1 MTVKIV
7 TDSTADLP
15 PDLARELDITVVP
28 VYVNMRGRCYRD
40 GVDVSLDEI
49 YQKMVDG
56 GTPITTSQPA
66 PADFADT
73 YRRLLKETD
82 EIISINLTGRLS
94 GVYSSALQG
103 REMAGGKGRIEVVD
117 SCSISMGIGLM
128 AVAAAR
134 LAEAGANLPRILED
148 TRAAMSRVHIWGMLD
163 TLKYVLRS
171 GRLGKAKALLGGLLS
186 VKPMLTM
193 KNGEL
198 FPSSF
203 VRTRLRG
210 MDKLID
216 NFKSF
221 INVEEIGIVHS
232 TTPDEA
238 QNLRSRL
245 SAVLD
250 NRRIHLS
257 RLGPALGVH
266 GGPGTLIL
274 ALRERLPAPETG
286 ILSKSK
292 KLINLPSF
300 HNPRLNIEV
309 SGR

>member
-15 PDLARELDITVVP
+15 PEIARELDITVVP
-28 VYVNMRGRCYRD
+28 VYVNMRGRSYRD

-49 YQKMVDG
+49 YRKLVDD

-66 PADFADT
+66 PTDFAEI
-73 YRRLLKETD
+73 YRRLMKEAD
-82 EIISINLTGRLS
+82 EIISIQLTSRLS
-94 GVYSSALQG
+94 GVYSSAIQG
-103 REMAGGKGRIEVVD
+103 REMVGGKGRIEVVD
-117 SCSISMGIGLM
+117 SASISMGTGLITM
-128 AVAAAR
+128 AAAR
-134 LAEAGANLPRILED
+134 LAKAGASLPHILDE
-148 TRAAMSRVHIWGMLD
+148 TKQAISQVHVWGILD
-163 TLKYVLRS
+163 TLKYILRS
-171 GRLGKAKALLGGLLS
+171 GRLGHAKALLGSLLN
-186 VKPMLTM
+186 VKPMITM

-198 FPSSF
+198 FPSGI
-203 VRTRLRG
+203 VRSRPRAMDRL
-210 MDKLID
+210 IE

-232 TTPDEA
+232 TNQEEA
-238 QNLRSRL
+238 QSLKSRL

-250 NRRIHLS
+250 SRHIYLS

-274 ALRERLPAPETG
+274 ALRERQQAASSALVTRA
-286 ILSKSK
+286 K

-300 HNPRLNIEV
+300 HAPRLN
-309 SGR
+309 